1 MKDMDLREASIV
13 VGINIQTAIVFVKK
27 KIDNLPRNFGG
38 PATPFFLASSAPNPP
53 ISQVMR
59 LVINM

>member
-27 KIDNLPRNFGG
+27 KIDNLPKNFGVRT
-38 PATPFFLASSAPNPP
+38 TPFFLRPP
-53 ISQVMR
+53 HLIGPAAKLVR
-59 LVINM
+59 LVY